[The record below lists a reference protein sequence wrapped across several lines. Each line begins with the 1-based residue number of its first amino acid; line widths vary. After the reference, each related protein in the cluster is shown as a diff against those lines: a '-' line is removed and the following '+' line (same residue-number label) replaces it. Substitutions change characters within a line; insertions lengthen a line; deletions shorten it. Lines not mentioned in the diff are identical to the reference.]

1 MCYETDARP
10 PDHGHGGTAGPAR
23 DLVLTAADGAQFD
36 ARLVRAG
43 GPTGLGIVI
52 LPDVRGLHPYYRAL
66 ACRFSELGFESIAID
81 YFGRTAGLGPR
92 DDHFDFMPHVEQ
104 TRPESIAIDVAAAI
118 EYLRSPDGGAA
129 RRIYTVGF
137 CFGGGMSWRQSA
149 SQPGLAG
156 AIGFYGRPE
165 RFVDVVPSC
174 ARRCCC

>member
-23 DLVLTAADGAQFD
+23 DLVLTSADGAQFD

-52 LPDVRGLHPYYRAL
+52 LPDVRGLDPYYRAL
-66 ACRFSELGFESIAID
+66 ACRFSELGFDSIAID

-92 DDHFDFMPHVEQ
+92 DDHFDFMLHVEQ

-137 CFGGGMSWRQSA
+137 CFGGGCRGASRQASRSSPARSA
-149 SQPGLAG
+149 CTG
-156 AIGFYGRPE
+156 GRS
-165 RFVDVVPSC
+165 VPSTSS
-174 ARRCCC
+174 RRCGPRC